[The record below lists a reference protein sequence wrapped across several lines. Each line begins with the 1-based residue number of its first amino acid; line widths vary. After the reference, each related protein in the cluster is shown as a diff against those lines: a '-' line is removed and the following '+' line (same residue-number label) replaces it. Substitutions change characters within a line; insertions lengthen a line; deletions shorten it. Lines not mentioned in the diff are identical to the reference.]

1 MESQPVLL
9 GEEGVLLVLLP
20 DLPEVAPDGED
31 VPLGGEEELLAAL
44 VDGVIDVE
52 EEVEVLAGLAEE
64 EGLLS
69 VLEAL
74 VGNVVH
80 GGVAAVRLGVAVE
93 ALEDVLAHVEVEG
106 VLGRLQGGNSR
117 ELKNI
122 GPKVINHPSKR
133 QIERIA
139 YSSTNPDLQLLYE
152 LSAKIQLPPWYS
164 RYVLSTSSG
173 RSG

>member
-122 GPKVINHPSKR
+122 GPKVTITHRGGKLKGLP
-133 QIERIA
+133 I
-139 YSSTNPDLQLLYE
+139 PLLT
-152 LSAKIQLPPWYS
+152 LI
-164 RYVLSTSSG
+164 
-173 RSG
+173 